1 MKIPAFLRAQSP
13 NLVNLRYVNGCA
25 FDLQGLQSRQ
35 PFNYNYTYPTNYTQI
50 NNARIT
56 ELNSY
61 KGGVFQQAVSALTQT
76 DQQAYELSG
85 GGFSVYGFEYKP
97 GTDNAVCS
105 LSHAT
110 SAGLSLGSMSL
121 GYQTT
126 RLVGRY

>member
-1 MKIPAFLRAQSP
+1 MSL
-13 NLVNLRYVNGCA
+13 
-25 FDLQGLQSRQ
+25 Q
-35 PFNYNYTYPTNYTQI
+35 PFNFNYTYQTNSTQI
-50 NNARIT
+50 PNTRIT

-61 KGGVFQQAVSALTQT
+61 KGGVFQQAVSAITQT

-97 GTDNAVCS
+97 GTGDAVCS
-105 LSHAT
+105 LSHAI
-110 SAGLSLGSMSL
+110 SAGLNLGSMSL

>member
-1 MKIPAFLRAQSP
+1 LDVLLTFKAYTSL
-13 NLVNLRYVNGCA
+13 
-25 FDLQGLQSRQ
+25 Q
-35 PFNYNYTYPTNYTQI
+35 PFNYNYTYQTNSTQI
-50 NNARIT
+50 YNSRVT
-56 ELNSY
+56 TLNPY

-76 DQQAYELSG
+76 DQKAYELSG

-97 GTDNAVCS
+97 GTGDAVCG
-105 LSHAT
+105 LLHAI